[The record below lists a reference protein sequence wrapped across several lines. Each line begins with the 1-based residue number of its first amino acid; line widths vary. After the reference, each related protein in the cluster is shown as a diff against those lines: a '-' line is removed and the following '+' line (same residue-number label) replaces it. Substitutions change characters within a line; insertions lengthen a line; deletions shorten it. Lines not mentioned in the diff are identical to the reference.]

1 MKTATIQS
9 ADGRWNMEFP
19 ASKVVNFE
27 MPLTS
32 LYLVRREKDP
42 SVVCVC
48 ITDPEIPASLGG
60 WIISNSS
67 AV

>member
-19 ASKVVNFE
+19 ASKVINFE

-32 LYLVRREKDP
+32 LCLVKREKDP
-42 SVVCVC
+42 SVACVCV
-48 ITDPEIPASLGG
+48 TNPEIPTSLGD

>member
-19 ASKVVNFE
+19 ASKVNFE

-32 LYLVRREKDP
+32 LYLVKREKDP

-48 ITDPEIPASLGG
+48 VTDPEIPASPGG